1 MRVSKD
7 LADITTDVVTFNGLY
22 TPLVIAKSGDRAKLY
37 LGADNKLYFAEISF
51 NINAFHGYFQL
62 GKDMVISNLGDV
74 NGDRNLNV
82 TDVTCLVN
90 KILGIHESHFIFGN
104 ADINGD
110 GQVTVTD
117 VTEMVNLILNNSRNI
132 YNVVVNT
139 DGSSISFEDGGSGPA
154 RGRKIGD

>member
-1 MRVSKD
+1 
-7 LADITTDVVTFNGLY
+7 
-22 TPLVIAKSGDRAKLY
+22 
-37 LGADNKLYFAEISF
+37 
-51 NINAFHGYFQL
+51 
-62 GKDMVISNLGDV
+62 MVISNLGDV

-90 KILGIHESHFIFGN
+90 KILGIHESHFIVGN

-139 DGSSISFEDGGSGPA
+139 DGSPISFEDGGSGPA